1 MKVKRFYIVRS
12 IGDLIQ
18 FHKAHPEKENMA
30 IITISDRDYG
40 YDFHPTPHY
49 SFSFKD
55 VFNGE
60 KGFITTREAMR
71 ISDIIPEL
79 HDKQLICV
87 ACDAGISRSPAV
99 AMAIAD
105 QLGDE
110 KEKQNI
116 KYTHPHFNLSIYE
129 FIKETIKS

>member
-1 MKVKRFYIVRS
+1 MKIKRLYIVRS

-18 FHKAHPEKENMA
+18 LHKAHPEKENMA
-30 IITISDRDYG
+30 IITITDIDYN
-40 YDFHPTPHY
+40 YDFPSSQHY
-49 SFSFKD
+49 KFSFKD
-55 VFNGE
+55 CFKGE
-60 KGFITTREAMR
+60 KEFITKREAMR
-71 ISDIIPEL
+71 IGDIIPEL
-79 HDKQLICV
+79 SSKQLICV

-110 KEKQNI
+110 EEKQNI

-129 FIKETIKS
+129 FIKETLR